1 MASHSVLVNVTR
13 LNPSQTGRYSE
24 GWVDLGV
31 SNIPIRFNCLQT
43 VIHLSSNHLIATR
56 PRESNPRLFDRKC
69 CYLLTATSKK
79 LCDFH
84 ATLKLQAEWRLAGDI
99 CRWRHCR
106 LAANH
111 QKLFHPTSPHPTPP
125 SRGIR
130 QTVRQ
135 TDRQSDR
142 VTEWDG
148 VCVQVYRLTSLTN
161 KIPPNEIHFQGLFKD
176 IITLALSELYNSVE
190 PLWYFH
196 FQQHTSWK

>member
-84 ATLKLQAEWRLAGDI
+84 ATLKLQAERRLAGDI

-111 QKLFHPTSPHPTPP
+111 QKLFHPTSPHPTPLRP
-125 SRGIR
+125 VVASDRLSDR
-130 QTVRQ
+130 R
-135 TDRQSDR
+135 TDRA
-142 VTEWDG
+142 TEWPSEMAC
-148 VCVQVYRLTSLTN
+148 VCKY
-161 KIPPNEIHFQGLFKD
+161 IG
-176 IITLALSELYNSVE
+176 
-190 PLWYFH
+190 
-196 FQQHTSWK
+196 